1 MNYRSILLAL
11 AMLATALQSQAAG
24 SAASLISEAAQML
37 GPRAS
42 NSEPEYGPDG
52 KLTLAAAKKI
62 MQGRSPYDLKVYMYI
77 IADRTDEIDWDG
89 GASKALNSQIERCRG
104 AQQNFMVG
112 RRQLE
117 AQERELTGD
126 AYIVADQR
134 SRLAQAEYT
143 LRSQWTYECRAV
155 EQAQELRNKSTT
167 RGRSANPLK
176 D

>member
-1 MNYRSILLAL
+1 MNYRSIPFAL
-11 AMLATALQSQAAG
+11 AMLVTALQSQAAG
-24 SAASLISEAAQML
+24 SAKSLISEAAQML

-42 NSEPEYGPDG
+42 RSEPEYGPDG

-62 MQGRSPYDLKVYMYI
+62 MQGRSPYDLKVYVYI

-89 GASKALNSQIERCRG
+89 EASNALNNQIERCRG
-104 AQQNFMVG
+104 AKQNFMVG

-117 AQERELTGD
+117 AQERELAGD

-143 LRSQWTYECRAV
+143 LRSQSSYECRGV
-155 EQAQELRNKSTT
+155 EKAQELRENSTT
-167 RGRSANPLK
+167 PARSNNPLK